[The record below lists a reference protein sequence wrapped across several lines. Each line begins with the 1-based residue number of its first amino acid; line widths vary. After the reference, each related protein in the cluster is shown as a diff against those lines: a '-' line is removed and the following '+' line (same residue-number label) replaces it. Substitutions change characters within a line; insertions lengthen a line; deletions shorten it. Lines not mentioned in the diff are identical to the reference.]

1 MLEGLYNALAFA
13 LEWQHLLAMLLGV
26 ICGVVFGA
34 IPGLSSAMAVA
45 LLLPL
50 TYGMSPLVAL
60 GAIAGI
66 HNGGSYGGAIP
77 AVLLRIPGSPA
88 AVITGEDGYPMA
100 QKGLAGMALRVA
112 VLSSAVGGAV
122 SALSLMLFAPVL
134 AEFALAF
141 GPPEL
146 FWVNLFGLISVSVL
160 LSDNPIKGLI
170 STCFGILVATVG
182 VEQVTGQ
189 DRFTF
194 GILEL
199 SSGVDMVVVLVGL
212 FALPP
217 AWRMAEQA
225 IKTGIA
231 AKDLN
236 FKGSTKLG
244 QWPWLEILPAWLRAS
259 IIGIIAGI
267 LPGVGGIIGGYV
279 AYGQVKQAS
288 KDPDSFG
295 KGNPV
300 GIATA
305 ECANNADNAA
315 SMIPTITLGIPGSGF
330 AALVLAALMVHGL
343 HPGPDLF
350 SASGDIVY
358 GYMWAMLFTSL
369 MLIFVGGFMFSRL
382 FANLLRLPQVLLSP
396 IVIALVVVGIY
407 GLQNSMFDV
416 YLVFIFGFFG
426 YAMERLKFPMA
437 PTILGLVLG
446 GKVEFTYKTSLLLG
460 LGDHSI
466 FWSRP
471 ICQVLIAL
479 IILMLVSPVFK
490 KAWRSLFKDK

>member
-1 MLEGLYNALAFA
+1 MLEGLYSALGFA
-13 LEWQHLLAMLLGV
+13 LEWQNLLAMLLGV

-77 AVLLRIPGSPA
+77 AILLRIPGSPA

-112 VLSSAVGGAV
+112 VISSAVGGAV
-122 SALSLMLFAPVL
+122 SAVSLMLFAPVL
-134 AEFALAF
+134 GEFALAF

-146 FWVNLFGLISVSVL
+146 FWVNLFGLVSVSVL
-160 LSDNPIKGLI
+160 LSGNPVKGLLT
-170 STCFGILVATVG
+170 TCFGIIVATVG

-199 SSGVDMVVVLVGL
+199 SNGIDLVVVLVGL
-212 FALPP
+212 YALPP
-217 AWRMAEQA
+217 AWRMAEEA

-231 AKDLN
+231 SKDLQ
-236 FKGSTKLG
+236 FKGKSQIKN
-244 QWPWLEILPAWLRAS
+244 WPWLQILPAWLRAS
-259 IIGIIAGI
+259 IIGIIAGV
-267 LPGVGGIIGGYV
+267 LPGVGGIIGGFV
-279 AYGQVKQAS
+279 AYGQIKRAS
-288 KDPDSFG
+288 KDPESFG

-315 SMIPTITLGIPGSGF
+315 SMIPTLTLGIPGSGF

-350 SASGDIVY
+350 KASGDIVY
-358 GYMWAMLFTSL
+358 GYMWAMLFTSV
-369 MLIFVGGFMFSRL
+369 MLIFVGGLMFSRL

-396 IVIALVVVGIY
+396 IVISLVVVGIY

-416 YLVFIFGFFG
+416 YLVFIFGLFG
-426 YAMERLKFPMA
+426 YSMERLKYPMA
-437 PTILGLVLG
+437 PAILGLVLG
-446 GKVEFTYKTSLLLG
+446 SKVEFTYKTSLLLG
-460 LGDHSI
+460 LGDHAI

-479 IILMLVSPVFK
+479 IALMLLSPLFK
-490 KAWRSLFKDK
+490 KVWKRS